1 MKINTRFS
9 PDSAP
14 IFFRVAAPRQFRAII
29 EAAVNAL
36 TIKNLF
42 LVVLQTIMVSQFVFG
57 MRFIHDHN

>member
-1 MKINTRFS
+1 MKKIQIPKSLILIHLSKLNKKKCNYS

-14 IFFRVAAPRQFRAII
+14 IFFLVAAPRQVRAII

-42 LVVLQTIMVSQFVFG
+42 LVVL
-57 MRFIHDHN
+57 